1 MQLRLAFL
9 TAMEGTTAPDE
20 GQMVVLNKRR
30 NSGHYRDRDIGCQ
43 EALEPVFPDLAKGLT
58 PDGTRHP
65 GLLTPERG

>member
-1 MQLRLAFL
+1 MQRRLAFL

-43 EALEPVFPDLAKGLT
+43 EALEPVFPDLATG
-58 PDGTRHP
+58 
-65 GLLTPERG
+65 